1 MPKRSAQPA
10 APVDPPLPDPDASVL
25 ASPDA
30 GDAAPL
36 ARSTAKRKGERR
48 REAILKAAY
57 RRFRDVGYHETT
69 VDDICAAA
77 DSSKGSFYWYYASKQ
92 EVFIDILE
100 TWTREVMDQMYV
112 QFQPAVRAEDYIRAT
127 TEALAR
133 EIRRGRV
140 IVPLWLD
147 FTVHARN
154 DAEVREALGRFY
166 RRARAAVAE
175 MLRPG
180 LEGILPEAGLQG
192 VAATVFGAYTGLLM
206 QELADPDRAD
216 AREAMQQ
223 FMALF
228 GQFARPQPPPLH
240 PTT

>member
-1 MPKRSAQPA
+1 MADATHVPDQPPA
-10 APVDPPLPDPDASVL
+10 EAPVV
-25 ASPDA
+25 
-30 GDAAPL
+30 
-36 ARSTAKRKGERR
+36 ARGKLKGERR
-48 REAILKAAY
+48 RESIRKAAY
-57 RRFRDVGYHETT
+57 RRFRDDGYHETT

-77 DSSKGSFYWYYASKQ
+77 GSSKGSFYWYYASKQ

-112 QFQPAVRAEDYIRAT
+112 QFQTAVRAEDYIRAT
-127 TEALAR
+127 TEALER

-206 QELADPDRAD
+206 QELADPGRAD

-223 FMALF
+223 FMGLF
-228 GQFARPQPPPLH
+228 AQWVRPGGMVPRPESEPAPLL
-240 PTT
+240 